1 MEIRR
6 AGPGAESEILEAAR
20 SFEGP
25 FDPRA
30 VRAYLADNRNVF
42 LLAYEGSKV
51 VGFLR
56 GTELGQLGSE
66 RKQMFLYEI
75 EVVPRSRR
83 QGIGTGLVRS
93 LLRYCRERD
102 FEEIFVLTDDP
113 ANEAARRLYLS
124 TGAITETVAD
134 RMYVYHLDPKGGPDR
149 PDASATDPARRA

>member
-6 AGPGAESEILEAAR
+6 AGPGAESEILGAAR

-30 VRAYLADNRNVF
+30 VRAYLADHRNVF
-42 LLAYEGSKV
+42 LLAYEGSEV

-56 GTELGQLGSE
+56 GTELRQLGSE

-75 EVVPRSRR
+75 EVGPRSRR
-83 QGIGTGLVRS
+83 QGVGSGLVRC
-93 LLRYCRERD
+93 LLQYCRERD

-113 ANEAARRLYLS
+113 TNEAAR
-124 TGAITETVAD
+124 
-134 RMYVYHLDPKGGPDR
+134 
-149 PDASATDPARRA
+149 

>member
-6 AGPGAESEILEAAR
+6 AGPGAESAIVEAAR

-30 VRAYLADNRNVF
+30 VRAYLADDRNVF
-42 LLAYEGSKV
+42 LLAYEGNEV
-51 VGFLR
+51 AGFLR
-56 GTELGQLGSE
+56 GTELGQLGSQ

-75 EVVPRSRR
+75 EVGPRFRR
-83 QGIGTGLVRS
+83 HGVGAGRVRS
-93 LLRYCRERD
+93 LLQYCRERH

-134 RMYVYHLDPKGGPDR
+134 RMYVYRLDPSGGPD
-149 PDASATDPARRA
+149 PTGAST